1 MREHE
6 RSGVRAL
13 AARVDEVDGHVV
25 EHDAEVVPL
34 VERGL
39 EPGEVEPVAPVGERL
54 LHPVLV
60 GAVLPLV
67 VAVVAG
73 PAGAADAIPQVGDG
87 RVGELD
93 AELLGLHVQQND
105 TMPRTPLGPP
115 LAGVRVLDLSQV
127 LAGPVCGRILADLG
141 ADVIKIE
148 APHGDRT
155 REVLPLVNGQS
166 LYYTHANAGKR
177 GVGVDLRTEAG
188 AALVA
193 RLAEHADVFIENF
206 RPGVLARRGLGADD
220 LLARNPRLVYCS
232 ISGWGQDGPWANRQ
246 AYAPLIHAEAG
257 RIELAARLRDEPPR
271 QEIHNHGDI
280 NAAMCAT
287 HAVLAAL
294 FQVERTGCGQHLDV
308 SLAEALVY
316 TDEWS
321 STDVHGYGRERFF
334 DIWTHPVFTLADGTD
349 VAMVGNPVRVWDQW
363 LAALG
368 DDAATVSRRP
378 RRRARDLAGARGA
391 RARLPHPGGDARGV
405 PDARRRGPVGRRPR
419 GHAVGRGARPVRGGR
434 ARHARRGRAVP
445 VARGRRRRARSGTAR
460 RRAHARRA
468 HRAARPRRRRA
479 RRARSQRRDLLTSR
493 RIVRPSR

>member
-1 MREHE
+1 M
-6 RSGVRAL
+6 
-13 AARVDEVDGHVV
+13 AATRFG
-25 EHDAEVVPL
+25 
-34 VERGL
+34 
-39 EPGEVEPVAPVGERL
+39 
-54 LHPVLV
+54 
-60 GAVLPLV
+60 
-67 VAVVAG
+67 
-73 PAGAADAIPQVGDG
+73 
-87 RVGELD
+87 
-93 AELLGLHVQQND
+93 
-105 TMPRTPLGPP
+105 TPLGPP

-155 REVLPLVNGQS
+155 REVLPHVNGQS

-193 RLAEHADVFIENF
+193 RLAEQADVFIENF
-206 RPGVLARRGLGADD
+206 RPGVLARRGLGADG

-271 QEIHNHGDI
+271 QELHNHGDI

-294 FQVERTGCGQHLDV
+294 FQVERTGHGQHLDV

-321 STDVHGYGRERFF
+321 STDVYGYGRERFF

-349 VAMVGNPVRVWDQW
+349 VALVGNPVRVWDQW

-368 DDAATVSRRP
+368 DEPRPCPADHDAALTTLRTLVGRVPDFATLETMLDAYPMLVAEVRSV
-378 RRRARDLAGARGA
+378 ADLAVTPWAEARG
-391 RARLPHPGGDARGV
+391 LFVEVEPGTRVVAAPFRSREADVGV
-405 PDARRRGPVGRRPR
+405 RGPAPR
-419 GHAVGRGARPVRGGR
+419 AGEHTRVVLTELLGLDEAALDALEADGA
-434 ARHARRGRAVP
+434 
-445 VARGRRRRARSGTAR
+445 
-460 RRAHARRA
+460 
-468 HRAARPRRRRA
+468 
-479 RRARSQRRDLLTSR
+479 
-493 RIVRPSR
+493 IY

>member
-1 MREHE
+1 MTATDDRPSEI
-6 RSGVRAL
+6 
-13 AARVDEVDGHVV
+13 
-25 EHDAEVVPL
+25 
-34 VERGL
+34 
-39 EPGEVEPVAPVGERL
+39 
-54 LHPVLV
+54 
-60 GAVLPLV
+60 GA
-67 VAVVAG
+67 
-73 PAGAADAIPQVGDG
+73 
-87 RVGELD
+87 
-93 AELLGLHVQQND
+93 
-105 TMPRTPLGPP
+105 P

-155 REVLPLVNGQS
+155 REVLPHVNGQS

-188 AALVA
+188 AAVVA
-193 RLAEHADVFIENF
+193 QLAAHADVFIENF
-206 RPGVLARRGLGADD
+206 RPGVLARRGLGPHD

-271 QEIHNHGDI
+271 QELHNHGDI

-294 FQVERTGCGQHLDV
+294 FQRERTGLGQHLDV

-321 STDVHGYGRERFF
+321 STDVYGYGRERFF

-368 DDAATVSRRP
+368 DEPRPCPDNHDDAITVLRALVTRVPDFPTLEAMLEPYPMLVAEVRSIADLAATPWAEARGLFVEVEPNTRVVAAPFRSREADVGVRGPAP
-378 RRRARDLAGARGA
+378 RAGEHTRAVLAEVLGLDDAQLDELEAAGA
-391 RARLPHPGGDARGV
+391 
-405 PDARRRGPVGRRPR
+405 
-419 GHAVGRGARPVRGGR
+419 
-434 ARHARRGRAVP
+434 
-445 VARGRRRRARSGTAR
+445 
-460 RRAHARRA
+460 
-468 HRAARPRRRRA
+468 
-479 RRARSQRRDLLTSR
+479 
-493 RIVRPSR
+493 IY

>member
-1 MREHE
+1 M
-6 RSGVRAL
+6 
-13 AARVDEVDGHVV
+13 
-25 EHDAEVVPL
+25 DA
-34 VERGL
+34 
-39 EPGEVEPVAPVGERL
+39 
-54 LHPVLV
+54 
-60 GAVLPLV
+60 
-67 VAVVAG
+67 
-73 PAGAADAIPQVGDG
+73 
-87 RVGELD
+87 
-93 AELLGLHVQQND
+93 
-105 TMPRTPLGPP
+105 TPFGTQLGPP
-115 LAGVRVLDLSQV
+115 LTGVRALDLSQV

-193 RLAEHADVFIENF
+193 RLAELADVFIENF

-271 QEIHNHGDI
+271 QELHNHGDI

-294 FQVERTGCGQHLDV
+294 FQRERTGRGQHLDV

-321 STDVHGYGRERFF
+321 STDVRGYGRERFF

-368 DDAATVSRRP
+368 DEPRPCPDDHDDALAVLRALTARVPDFTTLEAMLDEYPMLVAEVRSVAELAATP
-378 RRRARDLAGARGA
+378 WAEARG
-391 RARLPHPGGDARGV
+391 LFVEVEPGTRVVAAPFRSREADVGV
-405 PDARRRGPVGRRPR
+405 RGPAPR
-419 GHAVGRGARPVRGGR
+419 AGEHT
-434 ARHARRGRAVP
+434 RAVLTELLGLDD
-445 VARGRRRRARSGTAR
+445 A
-460 RRAHARRA
+460 
-468 HRAARPRRRRA
+468 
-479 RRARSQRRDLLTSR
+479 DLDALEAEGA
-493 RIVRPSR
+493 IY

>member
-1 MREHE
+1 MDAT
-6 RSGVRAL
+6 RSG
-13 AARVDEVDGHVV
+13 
-25 EHDAEVVPL
+25 
-34 VERGL
+34 
-39 EPGEVEPVAPVGERL
+39 
-54 LHPVLV
+54 
-60 GAVLPLV
+60 
-67 VAVVAG
+67 
-73 PAGAADAIPQVGDG
+73 
-87 RVGELD
+87 
-93 AELLGLHVQQND
+93 
-105 TMPRTPLGPP
+105 TPLGPP

-148 APHGDRT
+148 APGGDRT

-177 GVGVDLRTEAG
+177 GVGIDLRTEAG
-188 AALVA
+188 AAIVA
-193 RLAEHADVFIENF
+193 RLAVQADVFIENF

-271 QEIHNHGDI
+271 QELHNHGDL

-321 STDVHGYGRERFF
+321 STDVYGYGRERFF

-349 VAMVGNPVRVWDQW
+349 VAMVGNPVRMWDHW

-368 DDAATVSRRP
+368 DTPRPCPDDQDGALATLRALVARVSNFATLEAMLDDYPMLVAEVRSVAELAATPWAEARGLFVELEPDTRVVAAPFRSRGADVGVRGPAPRAGEHTRAVLTELLGLDAAELD
-378 RRRARDLAGARGA
+378 ALEADGA
-391 RARLPHPGGDARGV
+391 
-405 PDARRRGPVGRRPR
+405 
-419 GHAVGRGARPVRGGR
+419 
-434 ARHARRGRAVP
+434 
-445 VARGRRRRARSGTAR
+445 
-460 RRAHARRA
+460 
-468 HRAARPRRRRA
+468 
-479 RRARSQRRDLLTSR
+479 
-493 RIVRPSR
+493 IY

>member
-1 MREHE
+1 
-6 RSGVRAL
+6 
-13 AARVDEVDGHVV
+13 
-25 EHDAEVVPL
+25 
-34 VERGL
+34 
-39 EPGEVEPVAPVGERL
+39 
-54 LHPVLV
+54 
-60 GAVLPLV
+60 
-67 VAVVAG
+67 
-73 PAGAADAIPQVGDG
+73 
-87 RVGELD
+87 
-93 AELLGLHVQQND
+93 
-105 TMPRTPLGPP
+105 MPTTPLGPP

-148 APHGDRT
+148 APTGDRT

-177 GVGVDLRTEAG
+177 GIGVDLRTEAG
-188 AALVA
+188 AAIVA
-193 RLAEHADVFIENF
+193 RLAEHADVFLENF
-206 RPGVLARRGLGADD
+206 RPGVLSRRGLGADD

-271 QEIHNHGDI
+271 QEIHNHGDL

-294 FQVERTGCGQHLDV
+294 FQVERTGHGQHLDV

-321 STDVHGYGRERFF
+321 STDVYGYGRERFF

-349 VAMVGNPVRVWDQW
+349 VAMVGNPVRMWDHW

-368 DDAATVSRRP
+368 DAPRPCPADHHDALTTLRALVARVPDFATLEAMLDDYPMLVAEVRSVAELAATP
-378 RRRARDLAGARGA
+378 WAK
-391 RARLPHPGGDARGV
+391 ARGV
-405 PDARRRGPVGRRPR
+405 FAEVEPDTRVVAAPFRS
-419 GHAVGRGARPVRGGR
+419 
-434 ARHARRGRAVP
+434 RHADVGVQGPAPRAGEHTRAVL
-445 VARGRRRRARSGTAR
+445 T
-460 RRAHARRA
+460 
-468 HRAARPRRRRA
+468 
-479 RRARSQRRDLLTSR
+479 DLLGLDDAEVDALEAGGA
-493 RIVRPSR
+493 IYEAVEIRPSR